1 MKVKDLGRM
10 MAERNDHRV
19 VVKLGDIEI
28 AEDASTLSVGNGLSH
43 QQFMLDDH
51 ALAAL
56 GKYLKIPKPYLAA
69 CPKEF
74 RAETLTYWRD
84 KYAEA
89 DTMLEVLDGE
99 LVAVYSPHLLM
110 LPLREIVEVVER
122 LFSPEADVHTF
133 IRDQK
138 TFHLDVT
145 SPQYSSDAAPAV
157 HGGLRVLAYPT
168 QVKPPV
174 IATYLHRGDV
184 HGGIV
189 TDLKDGQITLKG
201 RTVDDVLAEIEIGA
215 TEILATLSE
224 QLAIYAQT
232 AEIAVPGSPQGF
244 ALALAR
250 EAGLPVKVR
259 EAVLDLVNQLPPDA
273 AVYDVTGAF
282 VATSLRGVN
291 YSTRLKLEE
300 LSGRLAFDAHAAI
313 ARCGTCEQLLVAS

>member
-1 MKVKDLGRM
+1 MKVQDLGRM
-10 MAERNDHRV
+10 MAERSDHKM
-19 VVKLGDIEI
+19 VVKLGSIEI
-28 AEDASTLSVGNGLSH
+28 AADASTVSVGDGPGR
-43 QQFMLDDH
+43 QEFILDDH

-56 GKYLKIPKPYLAA
+56 AKYLKIPKPYLAA
-69 CPKEF
+69 CPQEF

-89 DTMLEVLDGE
+89 DTTLEVLDGE

-110 LPLREIVEVVER
+110 LPLHDIVEVVER
-122 LFSPEADVHTF
+122 LFSPDADVHTF

-138 TFHLDVT
+138 LLHLDVT
-145 SPQYSSDAAPAV
+145 DPRYCDEAAPEV

-174 IATYLHRGDV
+174 IATYLHRKDV
-184 HGGIV
+184 HGGLV
-189 TDLKDGQITLKG
+189 TDLKQGQVTLKG

-215 TEILATLSE
+215 TEILATLGE
-224 QLAIYAQT
+224 QLSIYAQT
-232 AEIAVPGSPQGF
+232 AQIAVPGTPQGF
-244 ALALAR
+244 ALALSR
-250 EAGLPVKVR
+250 EAGLPARVR
-259 EAVLDLVNQLPPDA
+259 ETVLDLVNQLPPDA